1 MAKGKVIVIGSN
13 ATRIEV
19 QGGGTG
25 PTGNYLNETVVPA
38 MALIEA
44 GYDVV
49 LATPN
54 GTKPH
59 IDEASDSPVHF
70 GGDEAAYARAKEF
83 WANDPSANHVR
94 TLRSV
99 IKEGLDNYAAV
110 FVPGGQAPIV
120 DLMQDPDAGEILRYF
135 HQRAKP
141 TALLCHGP
149 IALVSALQHAREFR
163 AALIAGD
170 DTKAKE
176 WAKGW
181 QYAGYN
187 MTIFS
192 ASEEKWV
199 ENDILHAKMYFNMPQ
214 ALTAAGGDVTTTKVD
229 FEPNVIV
236 DRELITGQNPR
247 SDHAIAA
254 KLVEV
259 LNRTTAADLKAKK
272 GRAAGRSACGGP
284 IISAPPS
291 LHDKCMS
298 VVRHAQHDFC
308 VKKFGDKQASHERQA
323 TRIVQPPVATHR
335 ACCAQPTGASRAD
348 FEQTIPQIPGRDAG
362 GGAALRHRVHR
373 RPRRSRR
380 R

>member
-1 MAKGKVIVIGSN
+1 MTKGKVLVLGSN

-19 QGGGTG
+19 QGGNTG
-25 PTGNYLNETVVPA
+25 PTGNYLNETVVPS

-44 GYDVV
+44 GYNLV
-49 LATPN
+49 LASPN

-59 IDEASDSPVHF
+59 IDEASDSVVHF
-70 GGDEAAYARAKEF
+70 GSDQAAYSRAKAF
-83 WANDPSANHVR
+83 WANDPTMNQVH

-99 IKEGLDNYAAV
+99 IKEGLDDYAAV
-110 FVPGGQAPIV
+110 FVPGGQAPVV

-135 HQRAKP
+135 HEQSKP

-149 IALVSALQHAREFR
+149 ISSISAMPHAREFR

-170 DTKAKE
+170 EKKAKE

-181 QYAGYN
+181 PYSGYK

-199 ENDILHAKMYFNMPQ
+199 ENDILHTKMYFNMPY
-214 ALTAAGGDVTTTKVD
+214 ALETAGGEVTTGPVD

-254 KLVEV
+254 KLIEA
-259 LNRTTAADLKAKK
+259 LSLTAKARTA
-272 GRAAGRSACGGP
+272 
-284 IISAPPS
+284 
-291 LHDKCMS
+291 
-298 VVRHAQHDFC
+298 
-308 VKKFGDKQASHERQA
+308 
-323 TRIVQPPVATHR
+323 
-335 ACCAQPTGASRAD
+335 
-348 FEQTIPQIPGRDAG
+348 
-362 GGAALRHRVHR
+362 
-373 RPRRSRR
+373 
-380 R
+380 